1 MAHIHLQDGA
11 FSLSFTLLWWAVAL
25 VLLLA
30 CLFLLR
36 RHGKLPSRQ
45 ITVAALCTAAAFAV
59 FQIEIPLF
67 GGIHLNL
74 TPLIGIL
81 AGPVIGTIIV
91 FLVNLLSA
99 GLGHGGWGMIGA
111 NTLISVA
118 EVAVAAL
125 VFTGLRR
132 AGAAPGV
139 GAGIA
144 TFVALAVGNA
154 AMVGIIMVSGIQGV
168 TQEGSSLLAGL
179 SLVVLVNMGMAV
191 IEAMVTALMV
201 SFIARARPALLGET
215 GS

>member
-1 MAHIHLQDGA
+1 
-11 FSLSFTLLWWAVAL
+11 
-25 VLLLA
+25 
-30 CLFLLR
+30 
-36 RHGKLPSRQ
+36 
-45 ITVAALCTAAAFAV
+45 
-59 FQIEIPLF
+59 
-67 GGIHLNL
+67 
-74 TPLIGIL
+74 
-81 AGPVIGTIIV
+81 
-91 FLVNLLSA
+91 
-99 GLGHGGWGMIGA
+99 MIGA

-132 AGAAPGV
+132 AGAAPGI

-144 TFVALAVGNA
+144 TFVALAIGNA

>member
-11 FSLSFTLLWWAVAL
+11 FPLSFTLLWWAVAL

-30 CLFLLR
+30 CLLLLR
-36 RHGKLPSRQ
+36 RDERLPSRE
-45 ITVAALCTAAAFAV
+45 ITVAALCTAAAFAF
-59 FQIEIPLF
+59 FQIELPLF

-81 AGPVIGTIIV
+81 AGPVIGGIIV

-111 NTLISVA
+111 NTLVNMA

-125 VFTGLRR
+125 LFTGLRR
-132 AGAAPGV
+132 AGTSPGV
-139 GAGIA
+139 RAGIA
-144 TFVALAVGNA
+144 TFAALAVGNA

-168 TQEGSSLLAGL
+168 SQEGSSLLAGL
-179 SLVVLVNMGMAV
+179 SLVVLVNMVVAV
-191 IEAMVTALMV
+191 VEAMVTALMV
-201 SFIARARPALLGET
+201 AFIARARPALLGET
-215 GS
+215 ES